1 MIYAAS
7 FASVFSDL
15 MNGFG
20 YTLIIFFVTLVLSVP
35 LGLFIMFGSVSKIKV
50 LKVLTKGFVWAI
62 RGTPLMLQV
71 IVVFYVPGL
80 LFNAPMKSRLAA
92 VLIAFVVN
100 YACYFSEI
108 YRGGLEG
115 VSQGQY
121 EAGYVLGM
129 KKHQVFFHI
138 VLMQIVRRIMAPM
151 GNEVT
156 TLVKDTSLAR
166 VVMIVE
172 LIQAAQFKAAT
183 DGIIWPLFFT
193 GVFYLIFIG
202 GLTVLF
208 GYLEKKLDY
217 YKI

>member
-1 MIYAAS
+1 MLFAVS

-15 MNGFG
+15 MDGFG
-20 YTLIIFFVTLVLSVP
+20 YTLIIFFVTLALSVP
-35 LGLFIMFGSVSKIKV
+35 LGLLIMFGAVSKFKP
-50 LKVLTKGFVWAI
+50 LKWLTKTFVWII

-80 LFNAPMKSRLAA
+80 VFNAPFKSRLAA
-92 VLIAFVVN
+92 VLIAFVIN

-108 YRGGLEG
+108 YRGGLE
-115 VSQGQY
+115 SIPQGQY

-129 KKHQVFFHI
+129 KKRQVFFHI
-138 VLMQIVRRIMAPM
+138 VLMQIVKRILPPM

-166 VVMIVE
+166 VIMIVE
-172 LIQAAQFKAAT
+172 LIQAAQFQTARH
-183 DGIIWPLFFT
+183 GIIWPLFFT

-202 GLTVLF
+202 GLTLLF